1 MEATAT
7 AAITNNKPVPKP
19 STTGKGMIAEPSNDY
34 LIPFSK
40 GDALVK
46 LGKYNESIQYFDK
59 ALAINPKFVRA
70 LNDKGVALFV
80 LGKYNESIQYFD
92 KALAINPNY
101 PVSLLDKGSAL
112 NKLGKY
118 KESISY
124 YNKVL
129 AKEPTNPQAS
139 AGKKLDLVALGIPQ
153 DPSMFGFYFGP
164 TNTTATSPT
173 NAHTQK
179 PILTCDQPGH
189 ASCYSLGYS
198 KGLSNTELGCSAT
211 TVNSFTIANPSQV
224 NNFCSGY
231 RVAAQQALQQQR

>member
-1 MEATAT
+1 VEATAT

-19 STTGKGMIAEPSNDY
+19 STTGKGMIAEPSNDF
-34 LIPFSK
+34 LIPFNK

-46 LGKYNESIQYFDK
+46 
-59 ALAINPKFVRA
+59 
-70 LNDKGVALFV
+70 

-118 KESISY
+118 NESISY

-173 NAHTQK
+173 NTTATSPTNTTATSPTNTTATSPTNAHTQK

-211 TVNSFTIANPSQV
+211 TVNSFAIANPSQV